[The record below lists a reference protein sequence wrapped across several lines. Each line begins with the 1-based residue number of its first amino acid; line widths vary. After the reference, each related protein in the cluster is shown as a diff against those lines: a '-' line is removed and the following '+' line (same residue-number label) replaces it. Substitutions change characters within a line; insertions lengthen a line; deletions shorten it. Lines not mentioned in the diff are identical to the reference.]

1 MHGTCINKVNKMC
14 PTFIRAGHLA
24 STWRKLQVGVEVSP
38 KHGCSMALQKCSQV
52 HVLVTHAYMLELW
65 RSHRWDVA
73 VDNNEGL
80 WHSWRLQAHSQELH
94 GCAWAG
100 QLLHVLPEP
109 FVHQNSHAHPLN
121 RSNSWCMK
129 GVVTRKCSQQLCHR
143 LVPGFRQAQHIDPLQ
158 ACCSP

>member
-14 PTFIRAGHLA
+14 PTFIRAGHMA
-24 STWRKLQVGVEVSP
+24 STWCKLQMGVEVSP
-38 KHGCSMALQKCSQV
+38 KHSCSMALQKCSQV
-52 HVLVTHAYMLELW
+52 HILVTHAYMLELW
-65 RSHRWDVA
+65 GSNRWDIA

-80 WHSWRLQAHSQELH
+80 RHSWRLQAHSQELH

-121 RSNSWCMK
+121 RPDSWCMK

-158 ACCSP
+158 TCCSP